1 MMNEFEKQVF
11 EKRIRALETKI
22 IEQNKILDRI
32 QNIIEKKYTTK
43 NNSSITASMDGEISL
58 NKQ

>member
-32 QNIIEKKYTTK
+32 QNVIEEKYTTK
-43 NNSSITASMDGEISL
+43 NNSSITASLDGEISL
-58 NKQ
+58 NKR